1 MCTFTMMASGSSAKH
16 RKRRLYLV
24 GLILLTLLGIL
35 AAPLH
40 AGDPRPPFA
49 PGEKL
54 TFRLKWTIFTAG
66 EAVLEVLPNETID
79 GQKARHFVLRAK
91 SNAFIDTF
99 YKVRERIDAYTD
111 LDLNHSLLY
120 KKKQIEGKANRD
132 VVVTFDWH
140 NFKAQFIMFGDKYP
154 PVTIAPGTFDPL
166 SVFYYARLLDWEV
179 NREIRCPITDGEKFV
194 IGRANIL
201 KRETI
206 KVAGQTYDT
215 FLIVPDLQ
223 HIGGIFE
230 KSKDAKIQ
238 LWVTADHRRIPV
250 KIKSK
255 VAVGSFVGE
264 LISTTGSLP

>member
-1 MCTFTMMASGSSAKH
+1 MLTIPMTTSGRSAKY
-16 RKRRLYLV
+16 RKGRLYLV
-24 GLILLTLLGIL
+24 GLILLTFLEIS
-35 AAPLH
+35 AAPLQ
-40 AGDPRPPFA
+40 ASDPRPPFG

-54 TFRLKWTIFTAG
+54 TFRLKWTIFNAG

-79 GQKARHFVLRAK
+79 GQKARHFVLHAK
-91 SNAFIDTF
+91 SNAFIDAF

-111 LDLNHSLLY
+111 LDLNRSLLY

-140 NFKAQFIMFGDKYP
+140 NFKAQYSIFGDKQP
-154 PVTIAPGTFDPL
+154 PITIAPGTFDPL

-179 NREIRCPITDGEKFV
+179 NREIRCPITDGKKFV
-194 IGRANIL
+194 IGQAKIL

-215 FLIVPDLQ
+215 FLIEPDLQ
-223 HIGGIFE
+223 HIGGVFE
-230 KSKDAKIQ
+230 KSKDASIS

-255 VAVGSFVGE
+255 VVVGSFVGE
-264 LISTTGSLP
+264 LISATGSPP